1 MLILLVLRSWVNGI
15 FTFTLDE
22 VEPILYKFP
31 PSLYLRSLMHYPS
44 PPLPGN
50 MTGLCFL
57 YLPLLT
63 IMMCSLYVLPLAKE
77 TRWQGHQTGSQS
89 FLLYLRQV
97 LFLYTRGNWLH
108 LAPHNL
114 IQLESH
120 MLHAWIEHKLRTQI
134 GWQVWIMRNNITWQS
149 AYECSCTVHVWARH

>member
-1 MLILLVLRSWVNGI
+1 MLILLVLRSWVNAI

-31 PSLYLRSLMHYPS
+31 SSLYLRSLMHYPS
-44 PPLPGN
+44 PPPLPGN
-50 MTGLCFL
+50 MTDLCFL

-63 IMMCSLYVLPLAKE
+63 IMMCSLYGPPLDKE
-77 TRWQGHQTGSQS
+77 TRRQGHQTGSQS

-97 LFLYTRGNWLH
+97 LFLYTHGNWLH

-120 MLHAWIEHKLRTQI
+120 MLHAWIEHELRVVTD
-134 GWQVWIMRNNITWQS
+134 RLTDLDH
-149 AYECSCTVHVWARH
+149 EE